1 MALVDPTGWLLTT
14 IRDDAGV
21 AALTARVRIAEPMG
35 RTVNNAG
42 VETDPGDLRERRAW
56 VRFIVLVRLG
66 RSRLPHAPVQAVRY
80 VARCYGQ
87 GGNPWQDAD
96 ALAAAVSAAIHNIGH
111 RISPGGVSVFGVYDE
126 GGEGPTADPDTHQP
140 HSDIVI
146 ALGALTSLV
155 T

>member
-1 MALVDPTGWLLTT
+1 MTLADPTGYLLTT
-14 IRDDAGV
+14 IRDNPAV
-21 AALTARVRIAEPMG
+21 AALTTRVRVGEPMG
-35 RTVNNAG
+35 KTVNAAG
-42 VETDPGDLRERRAW
+42 TVTDEGDARGPGKY

-66 RSRLPHAPVQAVRY
+66 RSRLPHAPVQEVRY

-96 ALAAAVSAAIHNIGH
+96 NLAAAVSDAVHNLGH
-111 RISPGGVSVFGVYDE
+111 RISGGGVSVFGAYDD
-126 GGEGPTADPDTHQP
+126 GGEGPTKDPDTGQP
-140 HSDIVI
+140 MSMVVI